1 MPEKDEASQ
10 TIWKTTFENDFKEV
24 EEIGRFVSFYMYLHL
39 TMMSFKSFAIK
50 NLPFSAGVDLRL

>member
-24 EEIGRFVSFYMYLHL
+24 EEIGRFVSFYMHLH
-39 TMMSFKSFAIK
+39 
-50 NLPFSAGVDLRL
+50 